1 MARSILMTVMVIL
14 TLPGLSVDGL
24 RTMPVATP
32 ARRAAAVAAAAVPRS
47 QGFQNP
53 RPCWAMAAAAEMCCG
68 AGEGKGRD
76 CGGQTELLDGRGGSR
91 GWPASASAPKAW
103 HPTRMLSLVAAAGIA
118 CQPVAAAAAGGGTSH
133 RQGAAVERTLVERTL
148 VQAWPRW
155 QLAFTDDDVDELQDG
170 ELDGQSAK
178 LAFADDE
185 QGMAAV
191 SGEGEHEHQGGMIEN
206 KEPEIRVRG
215 TARTL
220 LFFSSRVQV

>member
-1 MARSILMTVMVIL
+1 
-14 TLPGLSVDGL
+14 
-24 RTMPVATP
+24 
-32 ARRAAAVAAAAVPRS
+32 
-47 QGFQNP
+47 
-53 RPCWAMAAAAEMCCG
+53 
-68 AGEGKGRD
+68 
-76 CGGQTELLDGRGGSR
+76 
-91 GWPASASAPKAW
+91 
-103 HPTRMLSLVAAAGIA
+103 MLSLVAAAGIA
-118 CQPVAAAAAGGGTSH
+118 CQPVAAAAAGGGTLH
-133 RQGAAVERTLVERTL
+133 LQGAAVERTLVERTL